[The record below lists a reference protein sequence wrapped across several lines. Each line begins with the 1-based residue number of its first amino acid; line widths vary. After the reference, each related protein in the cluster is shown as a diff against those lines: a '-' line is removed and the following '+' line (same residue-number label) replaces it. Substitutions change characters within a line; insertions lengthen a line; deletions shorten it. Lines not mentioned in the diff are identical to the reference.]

1 MDPILINGDHI
12 VAILI
17 ALFGSTGFWT
27 WLSSRLNKTNN
38 TQTAETLKA
47 VKDLKT
53 EFEME
58 RAITARR
65 CILNFNG
72 ELLEGRRHTKESFD
86 QILSDIDSY
95 ERYCRNHPEF
105 QNNKTVLSTEHIKK
119 IYMQCEE
126 KSAFLS

>member
-1 MDPILINGDHI
+1 MEPILINGDHI

-27 WLSSRLNKTNN
+27 WLTNRLNKTNN
-38 TQTAETLKA
+38 AQTAETLTM
-47 VKDLKT
+47 VKTLKS

-72 ELLEGRRHTKESFD
+72 ELLEGRKHTKESFD

-95 ERYCRNHPEF
+95 ELYCRTHPEF
-105 QNNKTVLSTEHIKK
+105 QNNKTVLSTQHIKNV
-119 IYMQCEE
+119 YMQCEE
-126 KSAFLS
+126 KGAFLS

>member
-47 VKDLKT
+47 VKALKA

>member
-12 VAILI
+12 VAIII
-17 ALFGSTGFWT
+17 ALIGSTGFWT

-38 TQTAETLKA
+38 QQTTETLKA
-47 VKDLKT
+47 VKDLKA

-72 ELLEGRRHTKESFD
+72 ELLEGRKHTKESFD

-126 KSAFLS
+126 KGAFLS

>member
-1 MDPILINGDHI
+1 MGQITINGDHL
-12 VAILI
+12 VAIII
-17 ALFGSTGFWT
+17 ALIGSTGFWT

-38 TQTAETLKA
+38 QQTTETLKA
-47 VKDLKT
+47 VKDLKS

-72 ELLEGRRHTKESFD
+72 ELLEGRKHTKESFD
-86 QILSDIDSY
+86 QVLSDIDSY
-95 ERYCRNHPEF
+95 ELYCRNHPEF
-105 QNNKTVLSTEHIKK
+105 KNNQTVLSTEHIKR

-126 KSAFLS
+126 KGTFLS